1 MNPATGPPAKLAVV
15 VLRPRRA
22 RQVIYPVAALV
33 VAAMVLGALIAP
45 STGPTPFRLLD
56 RLAIIALGLA
66 VAAALTR
73 LAAVRVVTGPGGIEV
88 VNILRRTPL
97 AWAQVVNVRL
107 SRDDPWV
114 MLDLSDGESLA
125 AMGIQQA
132 DGAYGIEQARL
143 LARLVREHSRTERDD

>member
-1 MNPATGPPAKLAVV
+1 MESPVNDDVV

-22 RQVIYPVAALV
+22 RQVIYPVAVLV
-33 VAAMVLGALIAP
+33 VAAMVVGAIMAP
-45 STGPTPFRLLD
+45 STGPTPFALIDRIAVVVLGLVIAAGLH
-56 RLAIIALGLA
+56 RLAS
-66 VAAALTR
+66 
-73 LAAVRVVTGPGGIEV
+73 VRVVTGPAGIEV
-88 VNILRRTPL
+88 VNIVKRTSL

-132 DGAYGIEQARL
+132 DGVRGIEQARL
-143 LARLVREHSRTERDD
+143 LARLVREHSRTERND

>member
-1 MNPATGPPAKLAVV
+1 M
-15 VLRPRRA
+15 RPRRA
-22 RQVIYPVAALV
+22 RQVIYPVAAVV
-33 VAAMVLGALIAP
+33 VAAMIFGAVIVP
-45 STGPTPFRLLD
+45 GGGPTPFALLD
-56 RLAIIALGLA
+56 RLAVVALGL
-66 VAAALTR
+66 VIAAGLHR
-73 LAAVRVVTGPGGIEV
+73 LAAVRVVTGPAGIEV
-88 VNILRRTPL
+88 VNIVGRTRL

-132 DGAYGIEQARL
+132 DGAYGVEQARE